1 MKLQLFRWFFAP
13 LMAALAIVGLSTG
26 NSTAVSVTQAP
37 QQVVAV
43 APEAVPSLGSAITAF
58 AVPSYFDT
66 SYCNGLWRYAA
77 SWGRGCVDD
86 GVGVAQDIRS
96 DTGCVEAKYRDNY
109 GRWLRI
115 SGSGDC
121 YGGGGNVFYVPKNP
135 ATGAAYTYVRLYHG
149 DGYYRT
155 LSP

>member
-1 MKLQLFRWFFAP
+1 
-13 LMAALAIVGLSTG
+13 MAALVIVGLSTG
-26 NSTAVSVTQAP
+26 TASGSSFASES
-37 QQVVAV
+37 QQVAAV
-43 APEAVPSLGSAITAF
+43 APEAASSLGSAITAF
-58 AVPSYFDT
+58 ALPSYFDT

-115 SGSGDC
+115 SGSSDC

-135 ATGAAYTYVRLYHG
+135 NTGGAYTNVRLYHG
-149 DGYYRT
+149 GGYYRT